1 MSSRGGSGRRCE
13 AHRADGERCRAW
25 AVRSSDPPRCAS
37 HSGLAGAPPDNKNAE
52 THGFYSRPALPIEG
66 IDDVILELQARM
78 TRLCE
83 HMDKA
88 DELEDYER
96 LFALFAQ
103 STNRLGRL
111 LRDQKALS
119 GKAIDDV
126 LENLAIAAENLST
139 VMGWNV
145 FDE

>member
-1 MSSRGGSGRRCE
+1 MSSRGGLGRRCE
-13 AHRADGERCRAW
+13 SLRADGERCRAW
-25 AVRSSDPPRCAS
+25 AVREVDPPRCAS
-37 HSGLAGAPPDNKNAE
+37 HSGLTGALPGNKNAE
-52 THGFYSRPALPIEG
+52 THGFYSRPGLPIKS

-83 HMDKA
+83 HMDEV
-88 DELEDYER
+88 DTLEDYER

-111 LRDQKALS
+111 LRDQKGLT
-119 GKAIDDV
+119 GKALDDV
-126 LENLAIAAENLST
+126 LESLAIAAENLST
-139 VMGWNV
+139 AMGWNI

>member
-1 MSSRGGSGRRCE
+1 MSSHGGLPRRCE
-13 AHRADGERCRAW
+13 SLKADGERCRAW
-25 AVRSSDPPRCAS
+25 AVRISDPPRCAS
-37 HSGLAGAPPDNKNAE
+37 HSGLTGALRGNKNAQ
-52 THGFYSRPALPIEG
+52 THGFYSKPGMPIES

-83 HMDKA
+83 HMDRV
-88 DELEDYER
+88 DGLEDYER

-111 LRDQKALS
+111 LRDQKMLT
-119 GKAIDDV
+119 GKALDDV
-126 LENLAIAAENLST
+126 LENLAIAAENLSE
-139 VMGWNV
+139 VMGWSI

>member
-1 MSSRGGSGRRCE
+1 
-13 AHRADGERCRAW
+13 
-25 AVRSSDPPRCAS
+25 
-37 HSGLAGAPPDNKNAE
+37 
-52 THGFYSRPALPIEG
+52 
-66 IDDVILELQARM
+66 
-78 TRLCE
+78 
-83 HMDKA
+83 MDKA

-126 LENLAIAAENLST
+126 LENLAIAAENLSS

>member
-1 MSSRGGSGRRCE
+1 
-13 AHRADGERCRAW
+13 
-25 AVRSSDPPRCAS
+25 
-37 HSGLAGAPPDNKNAE
+37 
-52 THGFYSRPALPIEG
+52 
-66 IDDVILELQARM
+66 M

-83 HMDKA
+83 HMDQA
-88 DELEDYER
+88 EDLGDYER

-111 LRDQKALS
+111 LRDQKALT

-139 VMGWNV
+139 AMGWNI